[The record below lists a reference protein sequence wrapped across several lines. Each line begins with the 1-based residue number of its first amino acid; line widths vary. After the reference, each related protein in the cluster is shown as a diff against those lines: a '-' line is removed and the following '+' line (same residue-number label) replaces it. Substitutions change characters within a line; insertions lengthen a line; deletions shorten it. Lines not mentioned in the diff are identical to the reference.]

1 MATKKPIVSSSGID
15 LVEEIQSGDTLSTS
29 DIADSSNKRFVT
41 ENQIVIINNSKTF
54 SIAMAIAL
62 G

>member
-29 DIADSSNKRFVT
+29 DITDSSNKRFIT
-41 ENQIVIINNSKTF
+41 DNQIVIINNSKTF